1 MKLID
6 ELKTQGINVT
16 NISRIN
22 NDIYILSDNNN
33 QYILKKVND
42 NGIYEFLFSQGVT
55 SVIYPLSINNSNK
68 IVIRNFDYYLFN
80 YEKEIK
86 YPAKKKVHDLA
97 SAIQNIHFSTTS
109 KYKVKPENAI
119 PRFKKMYLFLNY
131 QFDRIDNF
139 MRVFETKEL
148 YSDIDYMVLN
158 RYHIM
163 IDLKYYMSRLQMKI
177 LDYLEKGL
185 EPILCLNH
193 GNPRIDHL
201 INKKLISFNH
211 ARLSVPVYDIAL
223 FYINSTHI
231 NVDFAS
237 LINNWLDKFDN
248 DFYRLYFKF
257 LVIYIYI
264 FSINVS
270 DFNNYSNF
278 INICNKIEMFIE
290 VFLLKTDNTNENQQ

>member
-33 QYILKKVND
+33 QYVLKKVND

-223 FYINSTHI
+223 FYINSAHI